1 MSPFDGFWFLFSIEK
16 KLALTAVGGY
26 AINNRKNEIYYK
38 DLKKGK
44 TNMLKVENN
53 RFYYGGI
60 SFPVPNGL
68 YIDSCPPFIPRNGLV
83 VYSEDRSICIALCFC
98 EYEEPIPLYM
108 DNADYNHKD
117 YVTMPI
123 TKYEVNGITWY
134 CRIFTYKKTQMFEAY
149 LDTNQKDNQIYL
161 DITVE
166 IPKGRY
172 SMPDVFELQSIKAL
186 FSDIRKSH

>member
-1 MSPFDGFWFLFSIEK
+1 
-16 KLALTAVGGY
+16 
-26 AINNRKNEIYYK
+26 
-38 DLKKGK
+38 
-44 TNMLKVENN
+44 MLKVENN

-149 LDTNQKDNQIYL
+149 LDTNQKDNQIHL
-161 DITVE
+161 DLTVE

-172 SMPDVFELQSIKAL
+172 TMPDVFELQSIKAL
-186 FSDIRKSH
+186 FSDIRKECPL

>member
-1 MSPFDGFWFLFSIEK
+1 
-16 KLALTAVGGY
+16 
-26 AINNRKNEIYYK
+26 
-38 DLKKGK
+38 
-44 TNMLKVENN
+44 MLKVENN
-53 RFYYGGI
+53 RFYFAGI

-68 YIDSCPPFIPRNGLV
+68 YLESCPPLIPRNGLA
-83 VYSEDRSICIALCFC
+83 VYSADRGFNIELFFC
-98 EYEEPIPLYM
+98 DYEEPTPLYM

-172 SMPDVFELQSIKAL
+172 SMPDVFEIQSIKAL
-186 FSDIRKSH
+186 FSDIRKECPL